1 MPTNTPMLSIRN
13 LSFSFDSSNTISDF
27 SLDVEKGSFTTLL
40 GPSGCGKTTLLR
52 LIAGF
57 LEPKSGAILIDGKNQ
72 SGIPTNLRK
81 IGMVFQDY
89 ALFPHMTVRQNLL
102 YGLNVKKHGRNTPV
116 ISADEKN
123 EKITGTA
130 KFLYID
136 SLLDRFPHQLSGG
149 QQQRVALGRALV
161 LEPSLL
167 LMDEPLSS
175 LDAKLR
181 AQVKDEL
188 RDIQKRLGI
197 TTVYVTHD
205 QDEALS
211 VSDKIAVINKGR
223 IQQQGTPREV
233 YFSPANRFTAD
244 FVGRANF
251 LSADENTMVRPEWI
265 SVQKTEPGTYPEDEC
280 GRVSSVS
287 FLGATT
293 MLTISTPMEK
303 DGILTAQS
311 DSLNADLPAAG
322 DFVHISITR
331 RWHLSD

>member
-102 YGLNVKKHGRNTPV
+102 YGLNVKKHGRNTPA

-181 AQVKDEL
+181 TQVKDEL

-287 FLGATT
+287 FLGAAT
-293 MLTISTPMEK
+293 MLTISTRMAK

>member
-13 LSFSFDSSNTISDF
+13 LYFSFDSSNTISDF

-102 YGLNVKKHGRNTPV
+102 YGLNVKKHGRNTPA

-181 AQVKDEL
+181 TQVKDEL

-287 FLGATT
+287 FLGAAT
-293 MLTISTPMEK
+293 MLTISTPMAK
-303 DGILTAQS
+303 NGILTAQA
-311 DSLNADLPAAG
+311 DSLSADLPAAG

>member
-102 YGLNVKKHGRNTPV
+102 YGLNVKKHGRNTPA

-181 AQVKDEL
+181 TQVKDEL

-287 FLGATT
+287 FLGAAT
-293 MLTISTPMEK
+293 MLTISTPMAK
-303 DGILTAQS
+303 DGILTAQT